1 MQLSAAQELIKV
13 KAKELVA
20 QNQDY
25 VKIVSQLNRY
35 YYQLQDVRENITA
48 LSQKLG
54 ILDPLFENK
63 LDTMQQQSPLNPSE
77 FTSSQE
83 SSSEKEL
90 KR

>member
-1 MQLSAAQELIKV
+1 MQLSAAQELIKA

-25 VKIVSQLNRY
+25 AKIVSQLNRY
-35 YYQLQDVRENITA
+35 YYQLQDVRENISL

-54 ILDPLFENK
+54 TLDPLFENK
-63 LDTMQQQSPLNPSE
+63 LDIMQQELPLNPSE

-83 SSSEKEL
+83 SKSEKEL

>member
-25 VKIVSQLNRY
+25 AKIVSQLNRY
-35 YYQLQDVRENITA
+35 YYQLQDVRENISV
-48 LSQKLG
+48 LSQKLWT
-54 ILDPLFENK
+54 LDPLFENK
-63 LDTMQQQSPLNPSE
+63 LDIIQQEIPLNPSE
-77 FTSSQE
+77 LNNPQE
-83 SSSEKEL
+83 SKSEKEL